1 MKRYLTYRLCLAAA
15 ALCAA
20 CSDMLDSYEPLPPP
34 EPPYHESLTV
44 RINDDAPYC
53 YYEQVRVGITAEN
66 IALLRL
72 SDGVTTG
79 PETAPPA
86 DPVDWT
92 IPYQTGIHTITG
104 LYTGVRGGTGSAA
117 DTIHFLDRI
126 TLESGETF
134 ERCSRALDLSAD
146 ASVAAVSAR
155 GEAGGRVQI
164 SRRGAD
170 RWTHTL
176 LALPAPYDATQVEA
190 LALSADGTELLVGC
204 PAADDGRGAAYVYRW
219 DGAAWNAAQTLSG
232 DALGGGLGGVI
243 ALRAD
248 TAIVAAP
255 GIPGVRAGYV
265 RRYTRAGGIWVTG
278 DGDRFDAD
286 AVDVDDATQRFGAS
300 VAVSGT
306 VLVVG
311 DPGYRRTDAGV
322 HRYTGYAVVFAD
334 RGAGFER
341 MELRE
346 EPDGTTL
353 TLAVLASAAEFGY
366 AVALSAD
373 ETMVAIGAPGAGG
386 GMVYVYGWNGT
397 AFVRLRTLSAPSGA
411 SGTQYRFG
419 EALRF
424 AGSRLF
430 VGAPAYSPA
439 GLPAGCGAVVIY
451 DAATGTLLGRY
462 TTPDAMSG
470 DRFGAGLA
478 VSADGATALIG
489 STLDDNEKGTDAG
502 AAYLVREIIP

>member
-1 MKRYLTYRLCLAAA
+1 MKRYLTYRLCLASA

-34 EPPYHESLTV
+34 LPPYHESLTV

-126 TLESGETF
+126 TLESGEAF

-155 GEAGGRVQI
+155 GEGGGRVQI

-176 LALPAPYDATQVEA
+176 LALPAPYDATQGEA
-190 LALSADGTELLVGC
+190 LALSADGAELLVGC
-204 PAADDGRGAAYVYRW
+204 PAADGGRGAVYLYRW
-219 DGAAWNAAQTLSG
+219 DGAVWNSAQTLSG
-232 DALGGGLGGVI
+232 DAVGDGLGGVL
-243 ALRAD
+243 ALAANQQ
-248 TAIVAAP
+248 TLLCAAP
-255 GIPGVRAGYV
+255 GIPDVWSGYL
-265 RRYTRAGGIWVTG
+265 RRYTRSGSSWIAGA
-278 DGDRFDAD
+278 RFNAT
-286 AVDVDDATQRFGAS
+286 AVDGDDATRRFGAS
-300 VAVSGT
+300 VAVSGA
-306 VLVVG
+306 VLVAG
-311 DPGYRRTDAGV
+311 DPEYRRTDAGV

-346 EPDGTTL
+346 QDGTM

-386 GMVYVYGWNGT
+386 GVVYVYGWNST